1 MGKINQFKVVVLVVI
16 SGLIYFI
23 PQSIVKNGIF
33 LNPEEMGL
41 IFSAISMLLIL
52 FIWALFIIFFK
63 GFDE

>member
-1 MGKINQFKVVVLVVI
+1 MGKINQFKVIVLVVI

-23 PQSIVKNGIF
+23 PQSIVENSIF
-33 LNPEEMGL
+33 LNPEQMGL

>member
-1 MGKINQFKVVVLVVI
+1 MGKINQFKIIVLVVI

-23 PQSIVKNGIF
+23 LQSIVKNGIF
-33 LNPEEMGL
+33 LNPEQMGL
-41 IFSAISMLLIL
+41 IFSSISMLLIL

>member
-1 MGKINQFKVVVLVVI
+1 MGKINQFKVIVLVVI

-23 PQSIVKNGIF
+23 PQGIVKNDIF
-33 LNPEEMGL
+33 LNPEQMGL

>member
-1 MGKINQFKVVVLVVI
+1 MGKINQFKVIVLVVI

-23 PQSIVKNGIF
+23 PQSIVKNDIF
-33 LNPEEMGL
+33 LNPEQMGL